1 VDCTRPKRAKSNV
14 QVGTGICHLTARSI
28 PKRSASLFKYGNG
41 STVNAPSRNES
52 RIRTTLKKSSMRL
65 MPIGRSRRQKLLR
78 DIRGL
83 GLSEAKEVVDA
94 YARTNPDLLARRRH
108 ATESGVG
115 RLVVIGLIA
124 AALYMVYRLLA

>member
-1 VDCTRPKRAKSNV
+1 
-14 QVGTGICHLTARSI
+14 
-28 PKRSASLFKYGNG
+28 
-41 STVNAPSRNES
+41 
-52 RIRTTLKKSSMRL
+52 MRL